1 MQQLNLRSEFRGHRL
16 GGTAIE
22 LENTRN
28 TGATQMAAA
37 DFLEITYPSAD
48 ALKSLEAVGP
58 DRGRPLVFIGERGQ
72 GKSHLMALLH
82 HAFTDAAAT
91 RAWLA
96 AWSERLGDQKLAA
109 LPLRTG
115 MHVISE
121 SLHRQRYK
129 FLWDLLFDRHPHGA
143 EVRGMWKGLGDRQ
156 TDVPSS
162 DHLLELFRRTPTAL
176 ILDEYQTWFDGLT
189 NTKQYPW
196 RTWAFNVVQLLSEIA
211 KAHPDLLVMV
221 VSVRNGNTDA
231 FQQIRRV
238 GPVEADFKSPNARR
252 DRKKLLLHRLFEN
265 RLQIP
270 DETIEAATQVH
281 VAEYLRL
288 SRTPSSEH
296 DRIRREF
303 LTCWPFAP
311 HLLQLLEDQVLVA
324 TQAQET
330 RDLIRVLAQL
340 FKRHAESPVV
350 TAADFRLDD
359 DHSGVVALL
368 DSVSNQHHANLREKA
383 LRNVS
388 AVQEATT
395 RPGENTPHLSEIVGA
410 LWLRSVAV
418 GNLAGA
424 EPETLQIDITH
435 GKRIDD
441 NAFQDELST
450 IVENSFNIHRDGPRL
465 VFREEENPQARLI
478 ASARNDRLFEDG
490 SDRVQ
495 LAKEVRYVIGGDD
508 HVTNAFR
515 IVVLRSGWETEPWE
529 AVEEADRPEQW
540 DERLPL
546 LVLPV
551 SPEDIGATL
560 GPWLRNHLHARRN
573 AVRFLIP
580 GAGYRDLF
588 EDRELRVLARAVTLA
603 QRWGA
608 EEPAYRKL
616 RTRYERELRAKLTKH
631 FDRFAI
637 LDTWSYRE
645 PDHSSFHVEPHR
657 AEGSKIPRAVEDHI
671 RTHLFVPEE
680 FDERVL
686 AAADHRDPV
695 GKLLRELQEPRPGG
709 KPCIPWIGEVHLKE
723 RVLRL
728 CARGEI
734 AIDLRGAEH
743 LQARTGEDEE
753 SAWLRM
759 RGRLGSGKH
768 LDETHLLR
776 PQPVAQTSGVSGSA
790 TTMATGDVTYGGGST
805 VEPPPGGGVPPSS
818 ISTGG
823 QAGTQVKEA
832 SVSTPPLQ
840 GTTLF
845 QSGSELVPHE
855 SLATS
860 PLNLLGKM
868 ESWGVGAGTQIRE
881 VSLQTPTLTGAQLE
895 ALIRALPDGI
905 EYALRLKRAIG

>member
-1 MQQLNLRSEFRGHRL
+1 MLQLALRSEFRGRRL

-22 LENTRN
+22 LENTKN

-58 DRGRPLVFIGERGQ
+58 DRGRPLVLIGERGQ

-82 HAFTDAAAT
+82 HAFTDAVAT
-91 RAWLA
+91 RAWLE
-96 AWSERLGDQKLAA
+96 AWSERLGDEKLAA
-109 LPLRTG
+109 LQLRDG

-129 FLWDLLFDRHPHGA
+129 FLWDLLFERHPHGA
-143 EVRGMWKGLGDRQ
+143 EVRGMWTGLGDRK
-156 TDVPSS
+156 TDVPSA

-176 ILDEYQTWFDGLT
+176 ILDEFQTWFDGLT
-189 NTKQYPW
+189 NTKQFPW
-196 RTWAFNVVQLLSEIA
+196 RNWAFNVVQILSEIA
-211 KAHPDLLVMV
+211 KAHPELLVLV

-231 FQQIRRV
+231 FQQVRRV
-238 GPVEADFKSPNARR
+238 GPVETDFKSPTAKR

-270 DETIEAATQVH
+270 NEQIELAIQVH
-281 VAEYLRL
+281 IAEYLRL

-296 DRIRREF
+296 DRMRLEF
-303 LTCWPFAP
+303 IASWPFAP

-330 RDLIRVLAQL
+330 RDLIRILADL
-340 FKRHAESPVV
+340 FKRHADSPIV

-359 DHSGVVALL
+359 DRSGVVALL
-368 DSVSNQHHANLREKA
+368 DSVSNQHHTNLREKA

-388 AVQEATT
+388 AVREATT
-395 RPGENTPHLSEIVGA
+395 EPDKNTPHLSEIVGA
-410 LWLRSVAV
+410 LWLRSLAV

-424 EPETLQIDITH
+424 DSETLQIDITH
-435 GKRIDD
+435 GERIDD

-450 IVENSFNIHRDGPRL
+450 IVGNSFNIHRDGPRL

-478 ASARNDRLFEDG
+478 ASARNDRLFEDS

-508 HVTNAFR
+508 HVTKAFR
-515 IVVLRSGWETEPWE
+515 VVVLRSGWESEPWE
-529 AVEEADRPEQW
+529 AVDEADRPKQW
-540 DERLPL
+540 DERLPV
-546 LVLPV
+546 LVLPH

-560 GPWLRNHLHARRN
+560 GPWLRDHLHTRRN

-580 GAGYRDLF
+580 STSGRDLF
-588 EDRELRVLARAVTLA
+588 EDRDLRILARAVTLA

-608 EEPAYRKL
+608 DEPVYRKL
-616 RTRYERELRAKLTKH
+616 RSRYERELRAKLTKH

-637 LDTWSYRE
+637 LDTWSYQE
-645 PDHSSFHVEPHR
+645 PADCTFHVEPHR
-657 AEGSKIPRAVEDHI
+657 AEGSRIPQAVDDHI

-680 FDERVL
+680 FEERVL
-686 AAADHRDPV
+686 AAAAHDDSV
-695 GKLLRELQEPRPGG
+695 SKLLRELQEPGPGG
-709 KPCIPWIGEVHLKE
+709 EPCIPWIGEVHVKE
-723 RVLRL
+723 RIVRL

-734 AIDLRGAEH
+734 AIDVRGVEH
-743 LQARTGEDEE
+743 LQVRTGEDEE
-753 SAWLRM
+753 SAWKRM

-768 LDETHLLR
+768 LDETRLQR
-776 PQPVAQTSGVSGSA
+776 PQAVAQATGVSESEV
-790 TTMATGDVTYGGGST
+790 TKPTDVTYPEGSA
-805 VEPPPGGGVPPSS
+805 PSDR
-818 ISTGG
+818 I
-823 QAGTQVKEA
+823 QVGES
-832 SVSTPPLQ
+832 SVSTPSVE

-845 QSGSELVPHE
+845 RDRSALVPHE
-855 SLATS
+855 SPATS

-868 ESWGVGAGTQIRE
+868 ESWGIGTGTQIRE
-881 VSLQTPTLTGAQLE
+881 VSLQTSQLTGAQLE
-895 ALIRALPDGI
+895 ALIRTLPDGI
-905 EYALRLKRAIG
+905 EYGLRLKREQE